1 MWIYVDLLMVSDALL
16 ILCGAVMYW
25 WCPKMK
31 RSWLLGYGSARSMT
45 SDAAWRAGN
54 RFAGQTL
61 SVLALIFLSIH
72 VVSLGSILTNQA
84 VQTVS
89 VLSVLCLPFAV
100 MYLTERHL
108 SRMLGS

>member
-16 ILCGAVMYW
+16 IVCGGLMYW
-25 WCPKMK
+25 WCPRMR

-45 SDAAWRAGN
+45 SDAAWQAGN

-61 SVLALIFLSIH
+61 SLLALMSLSIH
-72 VVSLGSILTNQA
+72 SVSLSFILTNQA

-89 VLSVLCLPFAV
+89 VLMVLCLPFIV
-100 MYLTERHL
+100 MYLTEKRL
-108 SRMLGS
+108 SRLLGD